1 MTACVCVDRCFSV
14 VAQLVEH
21 EMDTLKDEDDDSN
34 TPLHLACISGRL
46 GVAEVLIEANAKLD
60 ARCNTVLIIRIL
72 VWSDKCQSKQEVG
85 WSSADIDQ
93 TL

>member
-1 MTACVCVDRCFSV
+1 MRMCVYATA
-14 VAQLVEH
+14 
-21 EMDTLKDEDDDSN
+21 
-34 TPLHLACISGRL
+34 
-46 GVAEVLIEANAKLD
+46 GV
-60 ARCNTVLIIRIL
+60 IIRIL